1 MTTVET
7 IRMLERAAREA
18 EARGDLSL
26 AFGLLSRI
34 AELRDRRLA
43 A

>member
-18 EARGDLSL
+18 EARGDMAFAFSL
-26 AFGLLSRI
+26 LARI